1 MAAAEDDVD
10 PMKGQKGV
18 PPAALKAKEEYF
30 RSPEDK
36 RVAAHIDFYGPP
48 RAKGPLPHR
57 EFSSISDHPEDI
69 ERRKNEHKRSPY
81 GELEE
86 TALETTAHFTETEE
100 DSIRQNKACE
110 LFGIVDNKM
119 EKKVNR
125 EEVRAFAQ
133 SPEGDDCTDAPTWT
147 ALFDVTHKHV
157 AKLWANIDED
167 REGNFT
173 LQDFVKSY
181 IDCVK
186 PPERNA
192 VIVVCQDTNTNGYN
206 YKIRI
211 SKEDTVLDLKKKIFQ
226 PTGMPVPES
235 HPVRVKVKVENFICP
250 RPKYDLEDTFL
261 RAGCMGM
268 LKDDATLEECGI
280 GIDETKKHIHIMEI

>member
-100 DSIRQNKACE
+100 DSIRQNK
-110 LFGIVDNKM
+110 
-119 EKKVNR
+119 
-125 EEVRAFAQ
+125 VRPPFTAFTATA
-133 SPEGDDCTDAPTWT
+133 SVSLSLSLSLCHCLCVTVTAP
-147 ALFDVTHKHV
+147 L
-157 AKLWANIDED
+157 
-167 REGNFT
+167 
-173 LQDFVKSY
+173 
-181 IDCVK
+181 
-186 PPERNA
+186 
-192 VIVVCQDTNTNGYN
+192 
-206 YKIRI
+206 
-211 SKEDTVLDLKKKIFQ
+211 
-226 PTGMPVPES
+226 
-235 HPVRVKVKVENFICP
+235 
-250 RPKYDLEDTFL
+250 
-261 RAGCMGM
+261 
-268 LKDDATLEECGI
+268 
-280 GIDETKKHIHIMEI
+280 